1 MGAVGAIGMDM
12 DVWQGRALVA
22 MIVVMVVD
30 VAVKRQRAV
39 GPKPNSDGIRAP
51 PRMPGSTLAADM
63 AVEADHPVGRAH
75 HQHGGR
81 G

>member
-39 GPKPNSDGIRAP
+39 GSEAEECTVFARPRSPISRA
-51 PRMPGSTLAADM
+51 GA
-63 AVEADHPVGRAH
+63 
-75 HQHGGR
+75 
-81 G
+81 